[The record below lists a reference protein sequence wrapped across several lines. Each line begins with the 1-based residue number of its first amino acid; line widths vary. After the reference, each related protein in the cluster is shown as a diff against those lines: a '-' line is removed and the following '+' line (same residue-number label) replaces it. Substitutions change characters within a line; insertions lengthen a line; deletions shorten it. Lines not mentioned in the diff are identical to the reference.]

1 MDENKVFMPPPP
13 KELKNVPPPPPPK
26 PPVLEQT
33 ATSVD
38 KHVKEKGFVKEKEEI
53 ETTSVS
59 TFEKQES
66 TPLPVAE
73 MDNLDTN
80 QGKVKHAN
88 KDGDKGWKTAL
99 YWAGFVISLA
109 LVGVLI
115 FLLLK

>member
-13 KELKNVPPPPPPK
+13 KELKNVPPPPPK

-33 ATSVD
+33 ATHVD
-38 KHVKEKGFVKEKEEI
+38 KRVKEDVIVNEKEEI
-53 ETTSVS
+53 ETTSVP
-59 TFEKQES
+59 TVEIQEKQ
-66 TPLPVAE
+66 PLSRAE
-73 MDNLDTN
+73 TDSLDTN

>member
-33 ATSVD
+33 ATPVD
-38 KHVKEKGFVKEKEEI
+38 KYVKEEVFVNEKEEI
-53 ETTSVS
+53 ETTSVPPVEIQ
-59 TFEKQES
+59 EKQ
-66 TPLPVAE
+66 PLSRAE
-73 MDNLDTN
+73 TDGLDAN

-88 KDGDKGWKTAL
+88 KDGNKGWKTAL
-99 YWAGFVISLA
+99 YWAGFVTSLA